1 MYAIE
6 ACKAM
11 LEQQSSEHTNARLHD
26 PFTVRGRLNAD
37 SEGQSKREEEPPVRQ
52 TGGLHHNCLHDAL
65 L

>member
-1 MYAIE
+1 
-6 ACKAM
+6 M